1 MYEVQ
6 RCSSLFIDG
15 LDHSIDTLL
24 IMTLFCILTVF
35 TASVRVIP
43 AYQSL
48 NRLTQL
54 VRLLE
59 RGYQLTLLSSLVVK
73 HGRLAGSASPR
84 SPALSSVAITEYHQN
99 FSQQLHNLARGERT
113 HRTMQKV
120 SRVARAVEHHD

>member
-1 MYEVQ
+1 MTVQPSLHKISPQVWQRQLVYEVQ
-6 RCSSLFIDG
+6 RCSSLFIDV
-15 LDHSIDTLL
+15 LDHGIDTLL

-48 NRLTQL
+48 DRLTQL

-84 SPALSSVAITEYHQN
+84 SPSLSSVAITEYHQN
-99 FSQQLHNLARGERT
+99 LVNNCMT
-113 HRTMQKV
+113 
-120 SRVARAVEHHD
+120 